1 MFASYRKALS
11 SLAFGTL
18 RTTFGVLEQVAPG
31 PGSAMAERLW
41 CAVPRGAVRPP
52 NPPGRRFTISVH
64 GRAVAAEVWGDG
76 PTVYLMHGW
85 GGSRGRF
92 EKFIAPLVAAG
103 HRVVAL
109 DAPSHG
115 DSAAGVHGRRR
126 AVAVEFAEALKGLIS
141 ECGPAYG
148 IIGYSL
154 GGAAAALVVL
164 DGLPAGR
171 LALIAPMVNPLAFA
185 NEFARMLGFGE
196 RIRARL
202 VERLE
207 RRNGRPMSDFDIA
220 ARATARSDLPPLLVV
235 HDRDDQV
242 VDLADAE
249 AVTKAWPQAELL
261 RTEGLGHQKILYDS
275 VVVQQVV
282 RFLADTPAPQP

>member
-1 MFASYRKALS
+1 
-11 SLAFGTL
+11 
-18 RTTFGVLEQVAPG
+18 
-31 PGSAMAERLW
+31 
-41 CAVPRGAVRPP
+41 
-52 NPPGRRFTISVH
+52 
-64 GRAVAAEVWGDG
+64 
-76 PTVYLMHGW
+76 MHGW
-85 GGSRGRF
+85 GGSRGHF
-92 EKFIAPLVAAG
+92 GKFIAPLVAAG

-115 DSAAGVHGRRR
+115 GSAAGVHGRRR
-126 AVAVEFAEALKGLIS
+126 AVAVDFAEALKGLIS

-171 LALIAPMVNPLAFA
+171 LALIAPMANPLAFA
-185 NEFARMLGFGE
+185 NEFARVLGFGE

-202 VERLE
+202 VERVE

-249 AVTKAWPQAELL
+249 AITKTWPQAELL
-261 RTEGLGHQKILYDS
+261 RTEGLGHQRILRDS

>member
-1 MFASYRKALS
+1 M
-11 SLAFGTL
+11 
-18 RTTFGVLEQVAPG
+18 FGVLERVAPG

-41 CAVPRGAVRPP
+41 CTVPRATVRPP
-52 NPPGRRFTISVH
+52 NPPGRRVTVPVH
-64 GRAVAAEVWGDG
+64 GRAVAAEIWGDG

-103 HRVVAL
+103 YRVVAL

-126 AVAVEFAEALKGLIS
+126 AVAVDFAEALKTLIA
-141 ECGPAYG
+141 EYGPAYG

-154 GGAAAALVVL
+154 GGTAAVLVVL
-164 DGLPAGR
+164 DGLPAVR
-171 LALIAPMVNPLAFA
+171 MALIAPMTNPLTFTS
-185 NEFARMLGFGE
+185 EFARVLGFGE

-202 VERLE
+202 VERVE
-207 RRNGRPMSDFDIA
+207 RRNGRPMSDLDIV

-249 AVTKAWPQAELL
+249 AITKAWPRAELL
-261 RTEGLGHQKILYDS
+261 RTEGLGHLKILRDP

-282 RFLADTPAPQP
+282 RFLAGKEPAVNG

>member
-1 MFASYRKALS
+1 MLASCRKVLS
-11 SLAFGTL
+11 SFAFSTL
-18 RTTFGVLEQVAPG
+18 RTTFGVLERVAPE

-41 CAVPRGAVRPP
+41 CTVPRGAVKPP
-52 NPPGRRFTISVH
+52 NPPGRRVTVPVH

-76 PTVYLMHGW
+76 PAVYLMHGW
-85 GGSRGRF
+85 GGSRGHF
-92 EKFIAPLVAAG
+92 EKFIAPLVTAG
-103 HRVVAL
+103 HLVVAL

-115 DSAAGVHGRRR
+115 GSAPGVHGRRR
-126 AVAVEFAEALKGLIS
+126 AVAVDFAEALKGLIAAW
-141 ECGPAYG
+141 GPAYG
-148 IIGYSL
+148 IVGYSL

-164 DGLPAGR
+164 DGLPVGR
-171 LALIAPMVNPLAFA
+171 LALIAPMANPLAFA
-185 NEFARMLGFGE
+185 GTFARLLGLGE

-202 VERLE
+202 VERVE

-235 HDRDDQV
+235 HDQGDQV

-249 AVTKAWPQAELL
+249 AVTKAWPRAELL
-261 RTEGLGHQKILYDS
+261 RTEGLGHQRILRDPA
-275 VVVQQVV
+275 VVRQVV